1 VKKIVI
7 NIAVFAMVV
16 GVIIILL
23 LSFGSDEGSKYV
35 YTHNMEHKIIK
46 IKPKEYQCSECNMD
60 IKDLDYIAELIT
72 QDGDTYFFDDIG
84 CVVLW
89 LKNHSPKIAK
99 LMTKTLDTHVWVP
112 AQNAWYSRTA
122 HSPMGYGFAP
132 YSEKKEGFV
141 TYEKMKLLMLQG
153 KNLHDP
159 FVKKQLLPPKVR

>member
-1 VKKIVI
+1 VKKIII

-16 GVIIILL
+16 AVIVILL
-23 LSFGSDEGSKYV
+23 LSFGSDKGAKYV
-35 YTHNMEHKIIK
+35 YKNNTEHKIIE

-60 IKDLDYIAELIT
+60 IKDLDYIAELVT
-72 QDGDTYFFDDIG
+72 QNGNTYFFDDIG

-99 LMTKTLDTHVWVP
+99 LMTKTLDTHTWIPVEK
-112 AQNAWYSRTA
+112 AWYSRTA

-132 YSEKKEGFV
+132 CLKKREGFV
-141 TYEKMKLLMLQG
+141 SYEEMKLLMLQG

-159 FVKKQLLPPKVR
+159 FVKKQLLSH